1 MKKKVYISSTFK
13 DLKEYRALVRGLFEN
28 QLSESFELCKIMERM
43 WDDGSQ
49 TSFVDE
55 CVREVKAA
63 DIYLLILGNKVGSFP
78 PSEDRTYTE
87 IELDT
92 ALADSSKKIYMFHL
106 SEFEEGEID
115 HKEKHD
121 EIRRKSDGKNK
132 HSFSNLIEL
141 KADLLECLLPHV
153 GTITYKKMAESVY
166 GTLNEIPE
174 NYLGRT
180 EELKNIQSYLND
192 NDSTLPSVVAVV
204 GEGGLGKTALISKYF
219 LEYQYHYKYFI
230 FLFCENGIVP
240 ELEKLAM
247 LRLPKYHELEDAE
260 RTNET
265 VNYLNNMV
273 LETKGL
279 ILFDNVNIE
288 NHWLE
293 FKKKYG
299 LITWDKLITTRI
311 KNLTPN
317 EIELLPLPEHL
328 ALDLFYSFYVHE
340 EREGTEVIVK
350 QLLAGMYYNTLLI
363 EIFAKVLDQHYG
375 LFEESITSFIQKFK
389 EKGLFESIDSGYN
402 VQTQYTKNIHKYE
415 TEKVNDILSV
425 MYDVA
430 GLTKDQKEILQAL
443 ALLPTSKHKIA
454 TVIDLYK
461 PVNKVD
467 FYNQLK
473 TLSAWITIDNIQLSM
488 KDLVQEM
495 LLYSCKGSF
504 NPLQEN
510 LILSLRNKLDV
521 EETEVANIIQ
531 IYHPLANGI
540 LKNAVRVKASFTDS
554 MFSLFED
561 LQYFEKNVLK
571 GGADTNAIYNN
582 YKIFIE
588 TQEAGNGHSLIF
600 KNLYE
605 EFVEFCIINKKFE
618 EAIQYQKLLV
628 AYEKASMTN
637 LKTYANKLKK
647 LISIYQ
653 LKSY

>member
-13 DLKEYRALVRGLFEN
+13 DLKEYRAVVKTLFEN

-49 TSFVDE
+49 TSFVTE
-55 CVREVKAA
+55 CEREVKAA
-63 DIYLLILGNKVGSFP
+63 DIYILILGNKVGSFP
-78 PSEDRTYTE
+78 PNEKRTYTE

-92 ALADSSKKIYMFHL
+92 ALTDSSKKIYMFHL
-106 SEFEEGEID
+106 AEFDDAEID
-115 HKEKHD
+115 QKEKHD

-132 HSFSNLIEL
+132 HFFSNPIEL
-141 KADLLECLLPHV
+141 KADLLECLLPLV
-153 GTITYKKMAESVY
+153 GSPVHKKLAESVY

-174 NYLGRT
+174 NYLGRS
-180 EELKNIQSYLND
+180 EELAKIGSYLNQ
-192 NDSTLPSVVAVV
+192 NNSSIPSGVAIV

-219 LEYQYHYKYFI
+219 LENQYRYKYFI

-247 LRLPKYHELEDAE
+247 LRLPRYHELEDGDKIAE
-260 RTNET
+260 L

-273 LETKGL
+273 LEAKG
-279 ILFDNVNIE
+279 IMLFDNVNIE

-299 LITWDKLITTRI
+299 LINWDKLITTRI
-311 KNLTPN
+311 KNLTTN
-317 EIELLPLPEHL
+317 EIELQPLPEHL

-340 EREGTEVIVK
+340 DRSSTEAIVK
-350 QLLAGMYYNTLLI
+350 QLLAGMFYNTLLI

-375 LFEESITSFIQKFK
+375 LFEESITSFIEKFK
-389 EKGLFESIDSGYN
+389 EKGLFEFIDSGYN
-402 VQTQYTKNIHKYE
+402 VQTQYTKNIHKYD

-430 GLTKDQKEILQAL
+430 GLSKDQKEILQAL

-454 TVIDLYK
+454 TVIDLFK
-461 PVNKVD
+461 PANKVE

-504 NPLQEN
+504 NPLQDN
-510 LILSLRNKLDV
+510 LLAFLRNKMDK

-540 LKNAVRVKASFTDS
+540 LKNAARVKESFTNS

-561 LQYFEKNVLK
+561 IQYFEKNVLK
-571 GGADTNAIYNN
+571 GGADANAIYNN
-582 YKIFIE
+582 FKIFIE
-588 TQEAGNGHSLIF
+588 TQEAGNGHSFILR
-600 KNLYE
+600 NLYE
-605 EFVEFCIINKKFE
+605 EFVEICINNKKYI
-618 EAIQYQKLLV
+618 EAIEYQKLLV
-628 AYEKASMTN
+628 AYEKASITD
-637 LKTYANKLKK
+637 LKTYATKLKK

-653 LKSY
+653 LKFD